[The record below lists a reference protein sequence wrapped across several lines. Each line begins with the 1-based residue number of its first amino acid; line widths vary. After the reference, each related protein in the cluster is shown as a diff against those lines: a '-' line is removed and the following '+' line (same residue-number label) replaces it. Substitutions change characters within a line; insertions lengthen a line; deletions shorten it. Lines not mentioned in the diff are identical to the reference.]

1 MSPSGEAE
9 APGTR
14 FYEPEE
20 AGSGLRLPD
29 FFIVGHAK
37 CGTTALH
44 MMLGQHPQVFM
55 CPVKEPRFFAPE
67 LRSPNRSGKSP
78 IRAETLS
85 EYAALFAGAGPEQLL
100 GEASPQYIRSV
111 DAAARI
117 AEVRPDARIIAVL
130 REPADFLRSF
140 HLQSVHNGQEP
151 EADFGRAIAL
161 EQARREGR
169 ELPSRPGSPG
179 VLFYSEHVRYV
190 EQLRRLHAAFGREQV
205 LVVIYDDLRA
215 DNDKTVRAIL
225 DFLGADA
232 AERLPAIETERLRR
246 VRWPALNRLTTSVRV
261 AHYNPAVAGRGARM
275 LDRLLP
281 DVVRRPAV
289 RKRWRSIVYGPG
301 QAPRDEQLM
310 ADLRRRFQPE
320 VVALSEYLDR
330 DLVADWGYDA
340 LV

>member
-1 MSPSGEAE
+1 MSPAGEPQ

-14 FYEPEE
+14 FYGEE
-20 AGSGLRLPD
+20 EGSSGLRLPD

-67 LRSPNRSGKSP
+67 LRSPYRSGKSP
-78 IRAETLS
+78 KRAETLAQ
-85 EYAALFAGAGPEQLL
+85 YAALFAGAGPEQLL
-100 GEASPQYIRSV
+100 GEASPQYIRSL

-130 REPADFLRSF
+130 REPASFLRSF

-169 ELPSRPGSPG
+169 ELPPRSGSPG
-179 VLFYSEHVRYV
+179 VLLYSDHVRYV
-190 EQLRRLHAAFGREQV
+190 EQLRRLHAAFGRDQV
-205 LVVIYDDLRA
+205 LVLIYDDLRA
-215 DNDKTVRAIL
+215 DNEQTVKVIL

-232 AERLPAIETERLRR
+232 AERLPAIETEPLRS
-246 VRWPALNRLTTSVRV
+246 VRFPALHRLAADIRV
-261 AHYNPAVAGRGARM
+261 AHYNPATAGRSARA
-275 LDRLLP
+275 LDRLIPNFL
-281 DVVRRPAV
+281 RRPSV
-289 RKRWRSIVYGPG
+289 RTRWRGLVYGSG
-301 QAPRDEQLM
+301 QPPRDEQLM
-310 ADLRRRFQPE
+310 LELRRRFKPE

-330 DLVADWGYDA
+330 DLVALWGYED
-340 LV
+340 LD